1 MIGSYSK
8 EGGVF
13 MIEAI
18 RKLALGFQLVY
29 TGMLIIVI
37 GVVVGLMS
45 GIALPFAVQGGYI
58 PVEAMMQLMGIL
70 PIAMAAC
77 MLIGYIMGIA
87 GRYICTQTP
96 EIAGKARADIRTS
109 FSLEMTGFI
118 LNMAN
123 SLWPFLLPTL
133 ASIGILPE
141 SPSLVAG
148 VYSVISVI
156 GFIVGISSILYFVM
170 YMRDLAG
177 FVGSDDLS
185 MRSEKLRRSIV
196 SMLRLSLVTAAIAV
210 AMLIV
215 GLMANPDL
223 AIVFGA
229 MGCALGL
236 LYIVILVQGIFVFF
250 RYVSIVVA
258 MPAVL
263 KAYDGPTDEQNGPGA
278 IIA

>member
-1 MIGSYSK
+1 M
-8 EGGVF
+8 V
-13 MIEAI
+13 EAI

-29 TGMLIIVI
+29 MGMLVIVL
-37 GVVVGLMS
+37 GVVVGLI
-45 GIALPFAVQGGYI
+45 GGFALPFAVNSGSI
-58 PVEAMMQLMGIL
+58 PIETMLQLMGIL
-70 PIAMAAC
+70 PVAMGAC
-77 MLIGYIMGIA
+77 MLLGNLLGIT
-87 GRYICTQTP
+87 GRYICTLTP
-96 EIAGKARADIRTS
+96 EIAQKARAYIRTS
-109 FSLEMTGFI
+109 FALEMLALI
-118 LNMAN
+118 LNMYS
-123 SLWPFLLPTL
+123 SLQPLIQVRLIDVGVLPPWSNLLFNL
-133 ASIGILPE
+133 RWAV
-141 SPSLVAG
+141 SL
-148 VYSVISVI
+148 I

-196 SMLRLSLVTAAIAV
+196 SMLQLSFVTGAIAV

-215 GLMANPDL
+215 GLMDNPDL
-223 AIVFGA
+223 EIGA
-229 MGCALGL
+229 MGCTLGL
-236 LYIVILVQGIFVFF
+236 LFIVILVQGIFVFF

>member
-1 MIGSYSK
+1 M
-8 EGGVF
+8 V
-13 MIEAI
+13 EAI

-29 TGMLIIVI
+29 MGMLVIVL
-37 GVVVGLMS
+37 GVVVGLI
-45 GIALPFAVQGGYI
+45 GGFALPFAVNSGSI
-58 PVEAMMQLMGIL
+58 PIETMLQLMGIL
-70 PIAMAAC
+70 PVAMGAC
-77 MLIGYIMGIA
+77 MLLGNLLGIT
-87 GRYICTQTP
+87 GRYLCSLTP
-96 EIAGKARADIRTS
+96 EIAQKARADIRTS
-109 FSLEMTGFI
+109 FALEMIAFI
-118 LNMAN
+118 LNMYS
-123 SLWPFLLPTL
+123 SLQPLIQVRLIDVGVLPPWSNLLFNL
-133 ASIGILPE
+133 RWAV
-141 SPSLVAG
+141 SL
-148 VYSVISVI
+148 I
-156 GFIVGISSILYFVM
+156 GFIVGISSIQYFVM

-196 SMLRLSLVTAAIAV
+196 SMLQLSFVTGAIAV

-223 AIVFGA
+223 EIGA
-229 MGCALGL
+229 MGCTLGL
-236 LYIVILVQGIFVFF
+236 LFIVILVQGIFVFF

>member
-1 MIGSYSK
+1 M
-8 EGGVF
+8 
-13 MIEAI
+13 
-18 RKLALGFQLVY
+18 LLGNL
-29 TGMLIIVI
+29 L
-37 GVVVGLMS
+37 
-45 GIALPFAVQGGYI
+45 GIT
-58 PVEAMMQLMGIL
+58 
-70 PIAMAAC
+70 
-77 MLIGYIMGIA
+77 
-87 GRYICTQTP
+87 GRYLCTLTP
-96 EIAGKARADIRTS
+96 EIAQKARADIRTS
-109 FSLEMTGFI
+109 FALEMIAFI
-118 LNMAN
+118 LNMTT
-123 SLWPFLLPTL
+123 SLWPYLLPTL

-141 SPSLVAG
+141 SPALVAG
-148 VYSVISVI
+148 VNSVISVI

-196 SMLRLSLVTAAIAV
+196 SMLQLSLVTAAIAV

-223 AIVFGA
+223 AIVLGA

>member
-1 MIGSYSK
+1 M
-8 EGGVF
+8 V
-13 MIEAI
+13 EAI

-29 TGMLIIVI
+29 MGMLVIVLGVVI
-37 GVVVGLMS
+37 GLIG
-45 GIALPFAVQGGYI
+45 GFALPFAVNSGSI
-58 PVEAMMQLMGIL
+58 PIETMLQLMGIL
-70 PIAMAAC
+70 PVAMGAC
-77 MLIGYIMGIA
+77 MLLGNLLGIT
-87 GRYICTQTP
+87 GRYLCTLTP
-96 EIAGKARADIRTS
+96 EIAQKARADIRTS
-109 FSLEMTGFI
+109 FALEMIAFI
-118 LNMAN
+118 LNMTT
-123 SLWPFLLPTL
+123 SLWPYLLPTL
-133 ASIGILPE
+133 ASMGILPE
-141 SPSLVAG
+141 SPALVAG
-148 VYSVISVI
+148 VNSVISVI

-196 SMLRLSLVTAAIAV
+196 SMLQLSLVTAAIAV

-223 AIVFGA
+223 AIVLGA

>member
-1 MIGSYSK
+1 M
-8 EGGVF
+8 
-13 MIEAI
+13 
-18 RKLALGFQLVY
+18 
-29 TGMLIIVI
+29 
-37 GVVVGLMS
+37 
-45 GIALPFAVQGGYI
+45 
-58 PVEAMMQLMGIL
+58 
-70 PIAMAAC
+70 
-77 MLIGYIMGIA
+77 
-87 GRYICTQTP
+87 
-96 EIAGKARADIRTS
+96 
-109 FSLEMTGFI
+109 
-118 LNMAN
+118 
-123 SLWPFLLPTL
+123 
-133 ASIGILPE
+133 GILPE
-141 SPSLVAG
+141 SPALVAG
-148 VYSVISVI
+148 VNSVVSVI

-177 FVGSDDLS
+177 FIGSDDLS

-196 SMLRLSLVTAAIAV
+196 SMLQLSLVTAAIAV

-223 AIVFGA
+223 AIVLGA